1 MQTESSTDQATAPP
15 PSVPGGTVSAV
26 RGSVLDVVF
35 AQGATP
41 AINDALRT
49 AGAAPVVAEVQA
61 YLDERTVRAVAM
73 QPTEGL
79 SRGAPVEVLGGPIT
93 VPVGEA
99 VLGRLLDV
107 LGNAQDAAGPVDPAA
122 PRRQAPAEAG
132 ERRQCLTARPLVS
145 CSSSRT
151 W

>member
-49 AGAAPVVAEVQA
+49 AGVTQFDMPATPPRVWTALQ
-61 YLDERTVRAVAM
+61 
-73 QPTEGL
+73 
-79 SRGAPVEVLGGPIT
+79 GA
-93 VPVGEA
+93 
-99 VLGRLLDV
+99 
-107 LGNAQDAAGPVDPAA
+107 
-122 PRRQAPAEAG
+122 RQARPA
-132 ERRQCLTARPLVS
+132 
-145 CSSSRT
+145 
-151 W
+151 